1 LGGEATHDQIDAADL
16 LEELRSDTKERAAQV
31 LRGPVGEELAHLE
44 AAPCTLRRER
54 FFDIG
59 ELDVYFVRVDICAG

>member
-1 LGGEATHDQIDAADL
+1 LGGEATHDQVDAANL
-16 LEELRSDTKERAAQV
+16 LEKLRCDTKERTAQV